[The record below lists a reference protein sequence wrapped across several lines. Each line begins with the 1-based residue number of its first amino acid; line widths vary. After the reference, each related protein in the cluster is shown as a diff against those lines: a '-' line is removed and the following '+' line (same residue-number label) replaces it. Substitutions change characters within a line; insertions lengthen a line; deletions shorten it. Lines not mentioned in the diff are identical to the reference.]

1 MSLNKN
7 PKSPCIKKKLSAH
20 NSQGKKI
27 HKVKNYACQSKHKRN
42 NKEGKIKKM
51 PLRIKSGFCW

>member
-1 MSLNKN
+1 MY
-7 PKSPCIKKKLSAH
+7 KKKLSAH

-27 HKVKNYACQSKHKRN
+27 HKVKNYACQRKHKRN
-42 NKEGKIKKM
+42 KKEKIKKM